1 MRVTTRQMSAGA
13 PAPVSGA
20 DPGAVSYVW
29 STDRDRAARDAL
41 ITHHIPLARRL
52 AARYRSS
59 HDGNEDLVQVA
70 MVGLIGAVDRFD
82 PERATSFAS
91 FAIPT
96 ILGELKRHFRNT
108 GWAAHVPRRAQELS
122 LRVEQASRELMTQ
135 SGRAPTV
142 PALAQY
148 LELDIDTVIE
158 GLEAGGAHH
167 ATSLDAPAGRAAS
180 GEDPSRW
187 GDDRRGRRT
196 APARRDPHLAG
207 RRHSAPAAAGTRGP
221 QPAGQRRAAPG
232 RDRRA
237 PGLLADAGVAVAA
250 ARRRPPARRRRDLGL
265 TGSPRGRGTVKVK
278 RFFRRPP

>member
-1 MRVTTRQMSAGA
+1 MRGSMRQTSAGT
-13 PAPVSGA
+13 PARSTEQIQELFVTWHERR
-20 DPGAVSYVW
+20 DPS
-29 STDRDRAARDAL
+29 ARDAL
-41 ITHHIPLARRL
+41 ITHHIPFARRL

-70 MVGLIGAVDRFD
+70 VIGLIGAVDRFD

-122 LRVEQASRELMTQ
+122 LRVEQASRELITE

-142 PALAQY
+142 PMLAQY

-167 ATSLDAPAGRAAS
+167 ATSLDAPAGRAAD
-180 GEDPSRW
+180 GEDSEPLAETI
-187 GDDRRGRRT
+187 GADDDRLGLAETRVSLGSAIRRLPPRERE
-196 APARRDPHLAG
+196 ALSLRVNDELLQIEIAERLGCSQMQVSRLL
-207 RRHSAPAAAGTRGP
+207 
-221 QPAGQRRAAPG
+221 RRAAG
-232 RDRRA
+232 R
-237 PGLLADAGVAVAA
+237 L
-250 ARRRPPARRRRDLGL
+250 RDDGAI
-265 TGSPRGRGTVKVK
+265 SS
-278 RFFRRPP
+278 